1 MTVTTSTVSSV
12 VMQTSVSQQ
21 LLVTNTEFSNPF
33 TTTILSPGM
42 STEVVNSSIVD
53 ESVPTVGSFTTSVDV
68 PSNLSMITFVGSAST
83 AQPLEKIILL
93 DSSMPIA
100 YAGYENKIK
109 QLDYTAGWPPV
120 IKTAATVDILSDWEI
135 RSTLSYS

>member
-21 LLVTNTEFSNPF
+21 LLVTDTEFSNPF
-33 TTTILSPGM
+33 TTAILSSGM
-42 STEVVNSSIVD
+42 STEIVNSSYVD
-53 ESVPTVGSFTTSVDV
+53 ESIPTVGSFTTNVDV
-68 PSNLSMITFVGSAST
+68 PSNLSLITFVGSAGS
-83 AQPLEKIILL
+83 AQPLDKILL
-93 DSSMPIA
+93 LDASMPIA

-120 IKTAATVDILSDWEI
+120 IKTAATIDILSDWEI